1 MTNEEM
7 ALAREAQ
14 RRWAKEYR
22 KAHPEKIRE
31 INARYWLRRAL
42 REQTAAA
49 AAKEEEHGQREA

>member
-1 MTNEEM
+1 MTEKEL

-14 RRWAKEYR
+14 RKWAKEYR

-42 REQTAAA
+42 REQAAG
-49 AAKEEEHGQREA
+49 EEENGRQEE